1 MFWWGFRH
9 SYSLIPDFSI
19 KRSFKKVFW
28 RFTRP
33 LSHDRAF
40 NNQVT
45 GIIVPLDK
53 IAPVSSRR
61 AGHTVQS
68 TTELAFTSQWNMSL
82 FISSPFGCQWIQS
95 GGVWLHILRVTSIQ
109 IWMKWLSSFVRCA
122 FSNPLGSL
130 CSMKSWKKFK
140 KKWNK
145 SCADPEGIQLNSEN
159 VFFFIYF
166 SK

>member
-1 MFWWGFRH
+1 MVYIGW
-9 SYSLIPDFSI
+9 
-19 KRSFKKVFW
+19 
-28 RFTRP
+28 

-53 IAPVSSRR
+53 IAPVSSSS

-130 CSMKSWKKFK
+130 CSMKSWKNEINDIIFISKT
-140 KKWNK
+140 
-145 SCADPEGIQLNSEN
+145 SDPVQGRGYVYAKTFAPNIWEDSITILIDSLWYMYIT
-159 VFFFIYF
+159 FA
-166 SK
+166 